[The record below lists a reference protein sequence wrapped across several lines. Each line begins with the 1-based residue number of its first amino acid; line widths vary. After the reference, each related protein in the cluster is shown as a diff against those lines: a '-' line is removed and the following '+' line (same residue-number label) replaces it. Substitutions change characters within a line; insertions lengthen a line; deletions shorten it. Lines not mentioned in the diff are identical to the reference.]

1 MPARRVLR
9 GRKPIWLKG
18 DIKSLIDASIVAVC
32 NHTLLVCHV
41 DFSVIVAS
49 ERDRSDINPRSPLIP
64 TYLTWVKL
72 AAQPLK
78 VDPHS
83 LCDY

>member
-9 GRKPIWLKG
+9 GHQTNMVG
-18 DIKSLIDASIVAVC
+18 DIKSGNRHSIVAVC
-32 NHTLLVCHV
+32 MLCSYAHV

-49 ERDRSDINPRSPLIP
+49 EAGAIAVSLIP

>member
-1 MPARRVLR
+1 MLCSYAHAIFL
-9 GRKPIWLKG
+9 
-18 DIKSLIDASIVAVC
+18 
-32 NHTLLVCHV
+32 
-41 DFSVIVAS
+41 
-49 ERDRSDINPRSPLIP
+49 RDRSNRQRDRSEHKSAIPLIP